1 VKGTIAVVDDEVDI
15 LELVSIH
22 LEKAGFTVKE
32 FQDGGSLLT
41 FLDKYIPDLI
51 ILDLML
57 PDMDGLEIC
66 KSLKKQEKFASIPIV
81 MLTAK
86 VEEMDKVLGLE
97 LGADDYVAKPFSPR
111 ELVSRVK
118 AVLRRTKGREE
129 SKTIKIGN
137 NLLIY
142 PQKYKV
148 TVNGRNVDLTT
159 TEFKILR
166 MLSERRG
173 WVFSREQMLD
183 YLWGEEKAVLD
194 RTVDVHINHLREK
207 LGKEGELIKNVRG
220 VGYKLEE

>member
-1 VKGTIAVVDDEVDI
+1 
-15 LELVSIH
+15 
-22 LEKAGFTVKE
+22 
-32 FQDGGSLLT
+32 
-41 FLDKYIPDLI
+41 
-51 ILDLML
+51 
-57 PDMDGLEIC
+57 
-66 KSLKKQEKFASIPIV
+66 
-81 MLTAK
+81 
-86 VEEMDKVLGLE
+86 
-97 LGADDYVAKPFSPR
+97 KPFSPR

>member
-1 VKGTIAVVDDEVDI
+1 VKGTIAVVDDEIDI

-22 LEKAGFTVKE
+22 LKKAGFTVKE
-32 FQDGGSLLT
+32 FQDGGSLLA

-142 PQKYKV
+142 PQKYRV

-159 TEFKILR
+159 TELKILR

>member
-1 VKGTIAVVDDEVDI
+1 MKGTIAVVDDEVDI

-32 FQDGGSLLT
+32 FQNGGSLLT

-97 LGADDYVAKPFSPR
+97 LGADDYVVKPFSPR